1 MPNPLPHHHDNHSEK
16 LLTRMPREEVF
27 RSAAD
32 AFKLLS
38 DPQRVRIY
46 WLLCHCEE
54 CVINLSAMVQMSSPA
69 VSHHLKLLKA
79 AGLVVSHREGRE
91 VHYTAADTPRVRLLH
106 EMLER
111 VAQVSCPVEQ
121 RKTPLYDANVHSI
134 TQVHDFLVADLSVR
148 HTVEALSQKF
158 HMNPTTLKATF
169 KSVYGKPVAAYMKAR
184 RIQKAQELL
193 RTTDLP
199 IAAIARQVGY
209 ENQSKFTA
217 AFQSIT
223 GQLPRDHRKPR

>member
-1 MPNPLPHHHDNHSEK
+1 MTHHPLPHDHGSLPDA
-16 LLTRMPREEVF
+16 LRGREGEAFEELAEV
-27 RSAAD
+27 
-32 AFKLLS
+32 FKLL
-38 DPQRVRIY
+38 DDGKRVRLFWI
-46 WLLCHCEE
+46 LCHCAE
-54 CVINLSAMVQMSSPA
+54 CVTDLSAMLELSSPT